1 MKNIKISLKSILVI
15 IFFSIVIQNVH
26 AQVETKG
33 KTMIVSN
40 SLDTINPHVKIKW
53 FIPKIYNPKGINI
66 YRRGSGQQDWEII
79 VNKPF
84 KKGDFSIPNQE
95 FDKDTTLE
103 RFVNLIDGL
112 TEKELQGL
120 TLAMIL
126 IKSVQNQA
134 YAQYIGVEYHD
145 TDVKRGDQYQ
155 YKVAKVTSSGEE
167 LIGISQI
174 ITVKKH
180 ERLNSLDDIEIKAGD
195 EQVLIKWKPDKL
207 KFYGVDI
214 YRRREEQQGFEKMN
228 PVPII
233 TSKRIGPDGVLAYA
247 DIFFT
252 DDSLSNGTTYFYKIV
267 GLDYFSRNSKFSET
281 FEVTPKDKTAPP
293 SPKFLHNKV
302 DLLNVAL
309 SWKNVYAI
317 DIKGIHVYRSVH
329 YDRDFIQVN
338 DRMLAIN
345 TNEYVD
351 EVEKPGKYYY
361 YVAAVDSSGNVASS
375 FLTMANVLDIYPPEK
390 PKGLYS
396 LSDTGR
402 IELHWYANS
411 EEDLIGYQ
419 VYRTINKNTKN
430 RYVLLN
436 SEPIR
441 DTTFID
447 SLPRTAKN
455 EFFYKVAAID
465 SSFNRSEY
473 SDFASNS
480 MPDIVPPAQ
489 PFIKNVSVTEDNYLQ
504 ISWIPN
510 VDIDIKGYN
519 IYRESTNDSLET
531 KEKLNESII
540 AAKVKHFTDRWAD
553 AGLKYKYYLEAH
565 DSSGNKS
572 QFSNP
577 FPGLLPK
584 ADRIID
590 DKVIKFI
597 NVKIKDKYNLV
608 RWEIKPEVGYLGT
621 IVYRK
626 VEGEAY
632 IPLTGLVTNTK
643 YKDSDIIPGG
653 VYYYEIRIYH
663 EGYGETR
670 SKEVKIEL
678 EIEE

>member
-1 MKNIKISLKSILVI
+1 MKNIKASFRNILLIVL
-15 IFFSIVIQNVH
+15 FSIALQNAF
-26 AQVETKG
+26 AQVETNG
-33 KTMIVSN
+33 ETMVVSN

-53 FIPKIYNPKGINI
+53 FIPKIYNSRGVNV
-66 YRRGSGQQDWEII
+66 YRRGPGQKDWERITKNPI
-79 VNKPF
+79 
-84 KKGDFSIPNQE
+84 KKGEYDIPNYA
-95 FDKDTTLE
+95 FDQDTTLE
-103 RFVNLIDGL
+103 RFVSLIDGL

-126 IKSVQNQA
+126 IKSVQNQH
-134 YAQYIGVEYHD
+134 YAQYIGIEYHD
-145 TDVKRGDQYQ
+145 KDVKKGDQYQ

-167 LIGISQI
+167 LIGVSQI

-180 ERLNSLDDIEIKAGD
+180 ERPNSLEDIEIKAGD

-214 YRRREEQQGFEKMN
+214 YRRREDQQDFEKMN

-233 TSKRIGPDGVLAYA
+233 TSKRTGPDGVLAYA

-252 DDSLSNGTTYFYKIV
+252 DDSLVNGTTYFYKIV
-267 GLDYFSRNSKFSET
+267 GLDYFNRNSKFSET

-302 DLLNVAL
+302 DLLNVSL
-309 SWKNVYAI
+309 TWENVYAV
-317 DIKGIHVYRSVH
+317 DIKGIHVYRSIH
-329 YDRDFIQVN
+329 YDRGFIQVN

-345 TNEYVD
+345 TKEYVD
-351 EVEKPGKYYY
+351 RVQKPGKYYY
-361 YVAAVDSSGNVASS
+361 YVAAVDSSGNEASS

-390 PKGLYS
+390 PKGLYA

-402 IELHWYANS
+402 IELHWVPNND
-411 EEDLIGYQ
+411 EDLLGYQ
-419 VYRTINKNTKN
+419 IYRTINKNTKN

-436 SEPIR
+436 SDPIS

-473 SDFASNS
+473 SDFASNT

-489 PFIKNVSVTEDNYLQ
+489 PFIKNISITEENYLK
-504 ISWIPN
+504 IAWIPN
-510 VDIDIKGYN
+510 VDIDINGYN
-519 IYRESTNDSLET
+519 IYRKSMNDSLET
-531 KEKLNESII
+531 KEKLNESLLV
-540 AAKVKHFTDRWAD
+540 AKVKEFTDRWAEE
-553 AGLKYKYYLEAH
+553 GVKYQYYLEAL

-590 DKVIKFI
+590 EDVVKFV
-597 NVKIKDKYNLV
+597 NVKAKDKYNLV
-608 RWEIKPEVGYLGT
+608 RWEIRPESGYIGT

-626 VEGEAY
+626 IEGEAY
-632 IPLTGLVTNTK
+632 LPLTGLMQANK
-643 YKDSDIIPGG
+643 YKDIDVLPGG
-653 VYYYEIRIYH
+653 VYYYEIRVYH
-663 EGYGETR
+663 EEFGETR
-670 SKEVKIEL
+670 SKEIKITVPLKE
-678 EIEE
+678 